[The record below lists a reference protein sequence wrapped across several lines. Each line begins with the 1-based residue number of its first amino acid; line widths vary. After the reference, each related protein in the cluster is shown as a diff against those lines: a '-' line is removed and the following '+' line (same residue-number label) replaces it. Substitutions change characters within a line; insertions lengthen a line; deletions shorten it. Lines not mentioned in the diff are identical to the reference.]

1 MISISFQ
8 VFLYLIKCSGKDSSK
23 GAATVIVVRLVL
35 LVLVVGGEC
44 WLVFFI
50 RFILPAVQVLQV

>member
-1 MISISFQ
+1 M
-8 VFLYLIKCSGKDSSK
+8 YLIKCSGKDSSK